1 MTSRGRT
8 RLVLPA
14 ILILVGLLALL
25 VNVGAIPTDRLYRL
39 ADLWPVLLIVLG
51 LEVLVNRARLPSAV
65 DMTASVLIVVVAIA
79 GAGLYVALG
88 PPIPGG
94 THTITFSE
102 PRGELQQAGLEL
114 DVGAASVNVQGGST
128 SVINDLFQAEITY
141 SGPPPTER
149 VDLNNPA
156 RIVIQQNGQ
165 FGFFGHQSIH
175 LDIQL
180 NSEVRWD
187 LAVHSGAS
195 QDRYLLS
202 TFQVGSVE
210 IDTGASTEDIDL
222 PYPSGTV
229 PVRING
235 GALTVHLHRPTG
247 TAASVTVS
255 GGAVRLDFDGD
266 VTSAVG
272 SVSHSTEPA
281 GDMTQVSVNGGTCN
295 VTMDVAG

>member
-1 MTSRGRT
+1 VSSRNRT
-8 RLVLPA
+8 HLLPA
-14 ILILVGLLALL
+14 LLIVVGLLALL
-25 VNVGAIPTDRLYRL
+25 VNLGAIPADRLYRL
-39 ADLWPVLLIVLG
+39 ADLWPALLIVLG
-51 LEVLVNRARLPSAV
+51 LVLLVNRARLPSAV

-102 PRGELQQAGLEL
+102 PRGQLKQAGMEL
-114 DVGAASVNVQGGST
+114 DVGASSLNVQGGST
-128 SVINDLFQAEITY
+128 SVINDLFQAQITY
-141 SGPPPTER
+141 TGPAPTER
-149 VDLNNPA
+149 VDLHNPA

-165 FGFFGHQSIH
+165 FGFFGGHQSIH
-175 LDIQL
+175 IDIQL
-180 NSEVRWD
+180 NAEVRWD
-187 LAVHSGAS
+187 LAIHSGAS

-202 TFQVGSVE
+202 TFEVGSME

-229 PVRING
+229 PVTING
-235 GALTVHLHRPTG
+235 GALTVHLHRPSG
-247 TAASVTVS
+247 TAASVKVS

-272 SVSHSTEPA
+272 SVSHSTEIA

-295 VTMDVAG
+295 VTMDVAA

>member
-1 MTSRGRT
+1 MTRNRA
-8 RLVLPA
+8 LLWPA
-14 ILILVGLLALL
+14 ILILVGVLALL
-25 VNVGAIPTDRLYRL
+25 VNLGAIPTDRLYRL
-39 ADLWPVLLIVLG
+39 ADLWPALVIILG
-51 LEVLVNRARLPSAV
+51 LELLVNRARLPPAV
-65 DMTASVLIVVVAIA
+65 DVTASVLIVAVAIA

-94 THTITFSE
+94 THTISFSE
-102 PRGELQQAGLEL
+102 PLEELQQATLEVDAGSSNL
-114 DVGAASVNVQGGST
+114 NVQGGST

-141 SGPPPTER
+141 TGPAPTVR
-149 VDLNNPA
+149 VDRGNPA
-156 RIVIQQNGQ
+156 RVVIEQNGH

-175 LDIQL
+175 LAIQL
-180 NSEVRWD
+180 NSSVRWN

-222 PYPSGTV
+222 PHPSGTV
-229 PVRING
+229 PVKING
-235 GALTVHLHRPTG
+235 GALTVHLHRPSG
-247 TAASVTVS
+247 TAASVKVS

-266 VTSAVG
+266 VTNAVG
-272 SVSHSTEPA
+272 SASHSTETS
-281 GDMTQVSVNGGTCN
+281 GDMNEVSVNGGSCN